1 VAAHAATSWHGAGA
15 MDTGRDRLINPR
27 RRLPDL
33 ALADRASGTS
43 TSVHPR
49 GRRAPVLVLVHG
61 SGCVPCRAHL
71 QSLAE
76 FHPSIDE
83 WDGHVVAVSP
93 DPPAPAGA
101 PHDLELPFAL
111 LSDPAGHLATALR
124 TAHPATVIADQWGE
138 IHELRSAG
146 PAHRFLTPIEI
157 VEWAR
162 FLAVQCPECQ
172 GESL

>member
-1 VAAHAATSWHGAGA
+1 
-15 MDTGRDRLINPR
+15 MNTGRDRLTNPP

-43 TSVHPR
+43 TSVRPR
-49 GRRAPVLVLVHG
+49 GRRAPVLILVHG
-61 SGCVPCRAHL
+61 SACAPCHAHL

-76 FHPSIDE
+76 LHSLIDE
-83 WDGHVVAVSP
+83 WDGHVLAISP
-93 DPPAPAGA
+93 DPPAPAGS

-111 LSDPAGHLATALR
+111 LSDPAGQLAAALG
-124 TAHPATVIADQWGE
+124 TAHPATAIADQWGE

-146 PAHRFLTPIEI
+146 VAHSFLTPMEI
-157 VEWAR
+157 IEWAR